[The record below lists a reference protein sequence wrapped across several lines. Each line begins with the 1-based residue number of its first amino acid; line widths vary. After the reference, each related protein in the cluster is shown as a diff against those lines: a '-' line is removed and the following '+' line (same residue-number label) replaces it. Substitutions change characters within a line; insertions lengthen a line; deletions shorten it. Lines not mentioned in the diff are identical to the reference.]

1 MVGSW
6 TSAYRRL
13 ILQETEPGILE
24 IILHQPETLNAL
36 DAVAHRELTYVWRE
50 IDADP
55 SVRVALVRGAGQA
68 FSAGGDFSLIEE
80 IMTDPRAC
88 LRVWKEARDLVYNV
102 IHCEKPIVSAIEGP
116 AVGAGLAVALLADI
130 SVAARGARLLDGHV
144 RLGVAAGDHAVLVW
158 PLLIGMAKAKY
169 YLLLNE
175 PLTGEEAERLG
186 LVSLCVEDGK
196 TYEVALE
203 IARRLARG
211 SASAIRWTKY
221 ALNNWF
227 RLAGPLFDVSTALE
241 FLGFRLPDAREG
253 LQALREKRPPR
264 WPLEDLASD

>member
-1 MVGSW
+1 MAGSW

-80 IMTDPRAC
+80 IMTDPRVC

-144 RLGVAAGDHAVLVW
+144 RLGVAAGGSRRAGLAVADRH
-158 PLLIGMAKAKY
+158 GQ
-169 YLLLNE
+169 
-175 PLTGEEAERLG
+175 GEILPAPQRASHRRGGRAAGAGFVVRGRREDLRGGPGDRPAPGPGERLRDPLDQIRPQQ
-186 LVSLCVEDGK
+186 LVQ
-196 TYEVALE
+196 
-203 IARRLARG
+203 G
-211 SASAIRWTKY
+211 SRS
-221 ALNNWF
+221 
-227 RLAGPLFDVSTALE
+227 PLRCLHALE

>member
-6 TSAYRRL
+6 TAAYQRL
-13 ILQETEPGILE
+13 LFQEPEPGILE
-24 IILHQPETLNAL
+24 VVLHRPEALNAL
-36 DAVAHRELTYVWRE
+36 DARAHRELAYVWRD
-50 IDADP
+50 IDVDP
-55 SVRVALVRGAGQA
+55 TIRAVLVRGSGRA
-68 FSAGGDFSLIEE
+68 FSAGGDFALIEE
-80 IMTDPRAC
+80 IMSDPEAC
-88 LRVWKEARDLVYNV
+88 LRVWRETRDLVYN
-102 IHCEKPIVSAIEGP
+102 ILDCSKPIVSAIEGP

-130 SVAARGARLLDGHV
+130 SVAARGARLVDGHV
-144 RLGVAAGDHAVLVW
+144 RLGVAAGDHAVLAW

-169 YLLLNE
+169 HLLLNE
-175 PLTGEEAERLG
+175 PLSGEEAERLG

-196 TYEVALE
+196 AYEVALE

-241 FLGFRLPDAREG
+241 FLGFQLPDAREG

-264 WPLEDLASD
+264 FWGEMPS